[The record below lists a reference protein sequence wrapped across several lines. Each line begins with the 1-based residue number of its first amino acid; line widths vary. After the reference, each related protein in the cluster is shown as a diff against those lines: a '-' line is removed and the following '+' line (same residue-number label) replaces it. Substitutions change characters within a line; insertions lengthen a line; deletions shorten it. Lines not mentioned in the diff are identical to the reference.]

1 MDDVGDSVPI
11 YKTRVVLDS
20 DVAAL
25 SQLEPRFYSLK
36 PYLQSNDP
44 SIWLMQVHL
53 AVHEL
58 ITNIILHAYSGR
70 AGKID
75 LTLALYPDHVHVD
88 IYDSGSAFTR
98 LDIPV
103 EPLNVEEPP
112 ESGYGLQI
120 LEAVMD
126 TVEYT
131 RLEEGRNHWRL
142 TRRL

>member
-1 MDDVGDSVPI
+1 MNDVGDSVPV

-25 SQLEPRFYSLK
+25 SQLESSFYSLQ
-36 PYLQSNDP
+36 PYLQSDDP

-58 ITNIILHAYSGR
+58 VTNIVLHAYNGR

-75 LTLALYPDHVHVD
+75 LTLALYSGHVHVD

-98 LDIPV
+98 PDVPV
-103 EPLNVEEPP
+103 KPFNVQEPP

-142 TRRL
+142 IRRL